1 MMPASLAD
9 ELKKLEGLR
18 WNGTLTDAEF
28 ERAKAA
34 LFSQLPTSDQPTAD
48 DVSKLE
54 AELAELRAEK
64 ELERI
69 DREWEAERQQFMWVD
84 KHGLKH
90 VPTTGGAM
98 AGGGVAAAFGAVW
111 TVFAIS
117 ITSSGPSFGPFAVAK
132 VFFPLVGIAI
142 TIGAIAM
149 AFVGARK
156 ATEYEKAHAAYQAR
170 RAAVKRGR

>member
-1 MMPASLAD
+1 MMPTSLAD

-34 LFSQLPTSDQPTAD
+34 LFAQLPSTEQPTAD

-69 DREWEAERQQFMWVD
+69 DREWEAERQQFMVSD
-84 KHGLKH
+84 KHGHKQL
-90 VPTTGGAM
+90 PTTGGSFAVGAVGAVFGVIWTAM
-98 AGGGVAAAFGAVW
+98 AIG
-111 TVFAIS
+111 
-117 ITSSGPSFGPFAVAK
+117 ITSGAPSFGPFAIAK
-132 VFFPLVGIAI
+132 VVFPIVGIGI
-142 TIGAIAM
+142 TIGAIVM
-149 AFVGARK
+149 GVVGANK
-156 ATEYEKAHAAYQAR
+156 AAEYEKALAAYQAR
-170 RAAVKRGR
+170 RAAVKQSR